1 MNDALYD
8 LDQFF
13 TDPKFILVFSII
25 FLTALLSFVIRR
37 VFSRFEKQT
46 KKTANLWD
54 DAFVAAAKKPS
65 GWLIWIVGITWAI
78 QIMAESTGS
87 DLEKLIHPLRFI
99 AVVSLLGFFL
109 TKFITEIELA
119 SIALGGDVTTANAAG
134 KLLRISVTITVI
146 LSVLQTLGFSISG
159 VLAFG
164 GVGGIAVG
172 FAAKDLLANFF
183 GGLMIYMD
191 RPFSVGDW
199 VRSPD
204 REIEGTVE
212 KIGWRLTSI
221 RTFDQRPLYIPNSVF
236 ANIALENPS
245 RMTNRRIFERI
256 GVRYDDA
263 ETLPL
268 IIDQVREMLVKHSDI
283 DAEQT
288 LIVNLDSFGSSALE
302 FFIYAHT
309 KTTDWIE
316 FHDVKQSVMF
326 EVMEI
331 ISQKGAE
338 FAYPTSTVNLIE
350 N

>member
-1 MNDALYD
+1 M
-8 LDQFF
+8 
-13 TDPKFILVFSII
+13 
-25 FLTALLSFVIRR
+25 
-37 VFSRFEKQT
+37 
-46 KKTANLWD
+46 
-54 DAFVAAAKKPS
+54 
-65 GWLIWIVGITWAI
+65 
-78 QIMAESTGS
+78 
-87 DLEKLIHPLRFI
+87 
-99 AVVSLLGFFL
+99 
-109 TKFITEIELA
+109 
-119 SIALGGDVTTANAAG
+119 
-134 KLLRISVTITVI
+134 
-146 LSVLQTLGFSISG
+146 
-159 VLAFG
+159 
-164 GVGGIAVG
+164 
-172 FAAKDLLANFF
+172 
-183 GGLMIYMD
+183 
-191 RPFSVGDW
+191 
-199 VRSPD
+199 
-204 REIEGTVE
+204 
-212 KIGWRLTSI
+212 TSI

-268 IIDQVREMLVKHSDI
+268 ILDKVREMLVTHDDI